1 MARKILNRR
10 DLREESDAAERLAE
24 VEGRGDQ
31 DADRLPK
38 KAVKRKA
45 RAKVGK
51 EAAKKAYWAVFSQS
65 LTQVAQF
72 EYSERDEAEKR
83 AKELTESKK
92 TPHFVQLV
100 KKPIEE

>member
-10 DLREESDAAERLAE
+10 ELREESEAAERLAE
-24 VEGRGDQ
+24 VDGQEDQ
-31 DADRLPK
+31 ELDRSAK
-38 KAVKRKA
+38 KAVKRKP

-51 EAAKKAYWAVFSQS
+51 EVAKKAYWGVFSQS

-72 EYSERDEAEKR
+72 EYSERDEADKR
-83 AKELTESKK
+83 ARELTESKK
-92 TPHFVQLV
+92 SPHFVQLV

>member
-10 DLREESDAAERLAE
+10 ELREESDAAERMAE
-24 VEGRGDQ
+24 VEGHADQ
-31 DADRLPK
+31 DAGRSLK
-38 KAVKRKA
+38 KVVKRKA
-45 RAKVGK
+45 RAKAGR
-51 EAAKKAYWAVFSQS
+51 EAVKKAYWAVFTQS

-83 AKELTESKK
+83 ARELTESKK

>member
-10 DLREESDAAERLAE
+10 ELREESDAAERLAE
-24 VEGRGDQ
+24 LEEHEDQETGRL
-31 DADRLPK
+31 AK
-38 KAVKRKA
+38 KAVKRKV

-51 EAAKKAYWAVFSQS
+51 EVTKKAYWGVFSQS

-72 EYSERDEAEKR
+72 EYSEREEADKR